1 MKKIL
6 IAIALLF
13 FSVFSAQ
20 AKDAKETAYERI
32 MRTGTIRCGYIAYEP
47 GLTKDLTTG
56 AFGGIFYDLISEIA
70 KRLSLKVEMTV
81 ESSWGNVD
89 QDMRTGKAD
98 IMCMPAWSYLPYLRG
113 HLVTSDPVY
122 YNAIG
127 VYVRKGDDRFTNK
140 LSGINDPSVT
150 IEAIDA
156 TISQDI
162 AREDYPKAKVHSSIQ
177 GTDYTYNVINLLAK
191 KSDVT
196 FVDPDFAER
205 FLAKQKEKGELVN
218 IAKDKPIRLF
228 GVGFLLPMGEVEL
241 EQMINMSI
249 EALHNEG
256 FIEKLLQKYEASL
269 GSLIRV
275 APGYQLHAPQKG
287 S

>member
-6 IAIALLF
+6 IALVLLI
-13 FSVFSAQ
+13 FSTLSVQ
-20 AKDAKETAYERI
+20 AKDGKETAYERI
-32 MRTGTIRCGYIAYEP
+32 MRTGTIRCGYIPYEP
-47 GLTKDLTTG
+47 GLMKDPNTG
-56 AFGGIFYDLISEIA
+56 VFSGIFYDLIQEIA

-81 ESSWGNVD
+81 ESGWGNVG

-98 IMCMPAWSYLPYLRG
+98 MMCMPAWTYLPYLRDKM
-113 HLVTSDPVY
+113 VTSNLVY
-122 YNAIG
+122 YNAVG
-127 VYVRKGDDRFTNK
+127 VYVRKGEDRFTKN
-140 LSGINDPSVT
+140 LQAINDPSVT

-162 AREDYPKAKVHSSIQ
+162 AHEDYPKAKVHSSIQ

-191 KSDVT
+191 KADVT

-205 FLAKQKEKGELVN
+205 FLAKQKEKSELVN

-249 EALHNEG
+249 VALHNEG
-256 FIEKLLQKYEASL
+256 FIEKLLQKYEASP

-275 APGYQLHAPQKG
+275 APGYQIHP
-287 S
+287 